1 MATATDTLHVQ
12 GIRCERCVMR
22 LASALEG
29 APGLEHANANLLGDV
44 TLAWDDELTTPRD
57 ARPHPRQRGLP
68 RAALR
73 GIAAWPQAFSS
84 P

>member
-29 APGLEHANANLLGDV
+29 APGLEQANANLLGDV
-44 TLAWDDELTTPRD
+44 TLAWDDELTTRETL
-57 ARPHPRQRGLP
+57 ARTLANAGFHERPSGE
-68 RAALR
+68 
-73 GIAAWPQAFSS
+73 
-84 P
+84 

>member
-29 APGLEHANANLLGDV
+29 APGLEQANANLLGDV
-44 TLAWDDELTTPRD
+44 TLAWDDELTSRETLVRTL
-57 ARPHPRQRGLP
+57 ANAGFHERPGE
-68 RAALR
+68 
-73 GIAAWPQAFSS
+73 
-84 P
+84 

>member
-44 TLAWDDELTTPRD
+44 TLAWDDELTSRETLARTLAD
-57 ARPHPRQRGLP
+57 AGFHERPSGE
-68 RAALR
+68 
-73 GIAAWPQAFSS
+73 
-84 P
+84 

>member
-29 APGLEHANANLLGDV
+29 APGLERANANLLGDV
-44 TLAWDDELTTPRD
+44 TLAWDDELTTRETL
-57 ARPHPRQRGLP
+57 ARTLANAGFHERPSGE
-68 RAALR
+68 
-73 GIAAWPQAFSS
+73 
-84 P
+84 

>member
-44 TLAWDDELTTPRD
+44 TLAWDDELTSRETL
-57 ARPHPRQRGLP
+57 ARTLANAGFHEQPSGE
-68 RAALR
+68 
-73 GIAAWPQAFSS
+73 
-84 P
+84 

>member
-1 MATATDTLHVQ
+1 MATVTDTLHVQ

-44 TLAWDDELTTPRD
+44 ALAWDDELTSRETLARTLAD
-57 ARPHPRQRGLP
+57 AGFHERPSGE
-68 RAALR
+68 
-73 GIAAWPQAFSS
+73 
-84 P
+84 